1 MHGVVNSMLLALVL
15 LAVVGL
21 RYPLKMLPL
30 LFWEIAWK
38 ARWLLALALPAW
50 KNHTHGRRHLGYNF
64 CLPDERDFPVRGA
77 LGLCLAEFSRR
88 AR

>member
-15 LAVVGL
+15 LAVLGL

-38 ARWLLALALPAW
+38 ATCLLLGSSPIALATADVQT
-50 KNHTHGRRHLGYNF
+50 NEI
-64 CLPDERDFPVRGA
+64 CE
-77 LGLCLAEFSRR
+77 
-88 AR
+88 